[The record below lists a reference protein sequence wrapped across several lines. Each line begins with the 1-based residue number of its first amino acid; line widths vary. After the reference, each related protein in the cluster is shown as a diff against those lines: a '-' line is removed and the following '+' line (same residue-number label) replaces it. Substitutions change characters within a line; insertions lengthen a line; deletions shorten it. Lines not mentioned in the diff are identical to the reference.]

1 MYALKVVEV
10 VMRKLLGMA
19 VLCVAFAGVASADG
33 RWGGHDGYT
42 DKVAWNKDV
51 VGVASAPEMDPA
63 SALSA
68 LTLLVGG
75 VAVMRGRRK

>member
-1 MYALKVVEV
+1 M
-10 VMRKLLGMA
+10 LGLA
-19 VLCVAFAGVASADG
+19 VLFTAFAGVASANGQWDRFQG
-33 RWGGHDGYT
+33 KHDGYT
-42 DKVAWNKDV
+42 NEVSWNQDST
-51 VGVASAPEMDPA
+51 VASAPEMDPA

>member
-1 MYALKVVEV
+1 MFVEV
-10 VMRKLLGMA
+10 VMRKMLGMA
-19 VLCVAFAGVASADG
+19 VLCVAFAGLASADG
-33 RWGGHDGYT
+33 RWDNFHGSDGYT
-42 DKVAWNKDV
+42 NKVSWGKDAAA
-51 VGVASAPEMDPA
+51 VASAPEMDPA

>member
-1 MYALKVVEV
+1 
-10 VMRKLLGMA
+10 MRKMLGLM
-19 VLCVAFAGVASADG
+19 VLCTAFAGVASAN
-33 RWGGHDGYT
+33 GGWDRFQGKQDGYT
-42 DKVAWNKDV
+42 NEVSWNHDVA
-51 VGVASAPEMDPA
+51 GVAAAPEMDPA

>member
-1 MYALKVVEV
+1 
-10 VMRKLLGMA
+10 MRKMLGLA
-19 VLCVAFAGVASADG
+19 VLCAAFAGMASAEG
-33 RWGGHDGYT
+33 RWDRFQGKHDGYT
-42 DKVAWNKDV
+42 NEVSWSRDSTVAT
-51 VGVASAPEMDPA
+51 APEMDPA

>member
-1 MYALKVVEV
+1 
-10 VMRKLLGMA
+10 MRKMLGMA
-19 VLCVAFAGVASADG
+19 VLCVAFAGIASADG
-33 RWGGHDGYT
+33 RWGHSDGYT
-42 DKVAWNKDV
+42 DKLAWKSDVA
-51 VGVASAPEMDPA
+51 GVTSAPEMDPA

>member
-1 MYALKVVEV
+1 
-10 VMRKLLGMA
+10 MRKMLGMA
-19 VLCVAFAGVASADG
+19 ILCVACAGVASAEGQWD
-33 RWGGHDGYT
+33 RFHTSDGYT
-42 DKVAWNKDV
+42 NKVSWDKDTAV
-51 VGVASAPEMDPA
+51 VASAPEMDPA

>member
-1 MYALKVVEV
+1 
-10 VMRKLLGMA
+10 MRKLLGLA
-19 VLCVAFAGVASADG
+19 LLCGTLVGTASADG
-33 RWGGHDGYT
+33 RFDQPRDGYVDRAKWGADT
-42 DKVAWNKDV
+42 VAT
-51 VGVASAPEMDPA
+51 APEIDPA